1 MLEVAQRH
9 ASWLLIL
16 MISAVLSTLGSSAQ
30 KAHLPPNRSAATLG
44 TQVFASNCAGCHGL
58 DGRGSER
65 APGIAT
71 NPKVERMTDAQ
82 VFQIVSEGIP
92 GTGMPAFHSLTESE
106 RQAVVKHLRTLQG
119 HSKTSAVPGN
129 LEEGKSIFFGKA
141 HCADCHMISGQGGFL
156 GSDLSSYGSGKSA
169 QQIRDAILNPAADP
183 DPRRKVAV
191 VVTRDGARLSGMIRN
206 EDNFSLQLQTR
217 DGTFHF
223 FQKSDLTN
231 VERGPQAFMPSD
243 YGEKLSGTELHN
255 LASYLMDVARRA
267 KAVPSAK
274 EDE

>member
-1 MLEVAQRH
+1 
-9 ASWLLIL
+9 

-30 KAHLPPNRSAATLG
+30 KTHLRADRSAATLG
-44 TQVFASNCAGCHGL
+44 SQVFASNCAGCHGL

-71 NPKVERMTDAQ
+71 NPKGQPMTDAQ
-82 VFQIVSEGIP
+82 ISQIVAEGIP
-92 GTGMPAFHSLTESE
+92 GTGMPAFHSLSESE

-119 HSKTSAVPGN
+119 RSKTSAVP
-129 LEEGKSIFFGKA
+129 EHPEQGKSIFFGKA

-156 GSDLSSYGSGKSA
+156 GSDLSSYASGKSA

-191 VVTRDGARLSGMIRN
+191 VVTRDGTRLSGIIRN
-206 EDNFSLQLQTR
+206 EDNFSLQLQTA
-217 DGTFHF
+217 DGAFHF

-231 VERGPQAFMPSD
+231 VARGPQTFMPSD
-243 YGEKLSGTELHN
+243 YREKLSRKELDN
-255 LASYLMDVARRA
+255 LASYLMDVAQRGE
-267 KAVPSAK
+267 AVPSAK
-274 EDE
+274 EEE